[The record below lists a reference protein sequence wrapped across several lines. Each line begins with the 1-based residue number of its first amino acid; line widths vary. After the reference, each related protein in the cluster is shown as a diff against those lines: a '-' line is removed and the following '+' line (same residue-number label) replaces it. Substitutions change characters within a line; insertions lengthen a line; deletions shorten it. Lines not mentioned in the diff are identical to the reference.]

1 MPAASA
7 TTSTRSDLFTA
18 TFLLFRGID
27 CNQRGFLS
35 AGQAFPLVFQGFFIF
50 LDASAP
56 DLQGF
61 SLMQSLADGEYDGIV
76 VDASDTGDG
85 AVALEI
91 AISSGAQK
99 GNTVVVRARNIE
111 RDALNVLAL
120 PVTLKV

>member
-1 MPAASA
+1 
-7 TTSTRSDLFTA
+7 
-18 TFLLFRGID
+18 
-27 CNQRGFLS
+27 
-35 AGQAFPLVFQGFFIF
+35 
-50 LDASAP
+50 
-56 DLQGF
+56 
-61 SLMQSLADGEYDGIV
+61 MQSLADGEYDGIV

-120 PVTLKV
+120 PVTLKVEAGNPSVRFDA